1 MQTLTCKEF
10 YVMLVEQLTELVD
23 THSVSDKNA
32 VVFDIDGTLFKEGVY
47 EPSSTDDLITPVTDF
62 YTYCLN
68 HNVSP
73 FIVTARPN
81 YPKNMEM
88 TNNILKTI
96 NLEPKIAYFMK
107 YGEDPNITKAI
118 ARHDIKKHGY
128 RVLMSIGDNTC
139 DMGEHGGVGV
149 LLNKTTD
156 THISY
161 NITDKIPFTCKY
173 VDY

>member
-1 MQTLTCKEF
+1 MQTSSYEEF
-10 YVMLVEQLTELVD
+10 YNMLVEQLKELLD
-23 THSVSDKNA
+23 SHNDFDKNA
-32 VVFDIDGTLFKEGVY
+32 VVFDIDGTLFKNGVY
-47 EPSSTDDLITPVTDF
+47 GPSSTDDLITPVTDF

-68 HNVSP
+68 NNVAP

-88 TNNILKTI
+88 TNNILKMI
-96 NLEPKIAYFMK
+96 NLEPKMAYFMK
-107 YGEDPNITKAI
+107 FGEDPNITKAL
-118 ARHDIKKHGY
+118 AREDIKKHGY
-128 RVLMSIGDNTC
+128 RILMSIGDNTC

-173 VDY
+173 LDY